1 MGGSEEQASTPG
13 PLGGPT
19 HRAFLPKSP
28 PTLSWT
34 GCRWAPGTGWAA
46 MGLPSA
52 PCAVHTVGPS
62 SYTSQAQPISLSRDM
77 PSWGGHR

>member
-1 MGGSEEQASTPG
+1 MGGSEEQAGTPG

-19 HRAFLPKSP
+19 HRASLPEAL

-34 GCRWAPGTGWAA
+34 GSRGAPGAGWAA
-46 MGLPSA
+46 MGLLSD
-52 PCAVHTVGPS
+52 PCAICTVGPC
-62 SYTSQAQPISLSRDM
+62 SYTSQAQPTSLSPDM